1 MNTKQITLQE
11 EIEERRTIILSDR
24 EKLANRVYEGK
35 ATKWEEELFFELYS
49 RENNMYK

>member
-1 MNTKQITLQE
+1 MSRQIKLE
-11 EIEERRTIILSDR
+11 DEIEERRMIILSDR